1 MTRFERG
8 GRSAAAHSLLVCLLM
23 AGPWA
28 GAVYSQ
34 SCPQPDPPPLTH
46 APIQGLDADTVALG
60 QFESDTS
67 LLGPQGSNLVK
78 STLARSSNGI
88 FFTSALRIPTSAA
101 VGLYASEGFDPG
113 EGTIE
118 AWVKPGGAASFR
130 QYLFSLT
137 GTRSADG
144 NKNLDLIV
152 GETGMTTSP
161 ITSFIYFGDQTGLD
175 LGQPASFTSVAPR
188 GIALGDVNGDGAMD
202 LVVAMNHADTLPSPL
217 TPAVPGEVHIFLG
230 PLAKG
235 SYYGA
240 PNTVLEVDLA
250 QGLIL
255 APLDAHP
262 GLDIVVAS
270 YDSTTPPI
278 YGFSNDGMGGF
289 TPMSFSFF
297 GFTGSTEALASAD
310 FNQDGVLDI
319 YFSSL
324 GTNPSAVMLGSLNNG
339 DYQISASGGL
349 FSTLRGEALGGSTAD
364 LDGDGW
370 LDIVMARP
378 FSGPGGSGELLVFLN
393 NGDGT
398 FNFDPNASIP
408 TYRPFT
414 VCASEDLN
422 NDGELD
428 IVVANWGVGTTLTEA
443 STIFWGPFAV
453 PATPVL
459 PTPSLSPPASSYL
472 VPNAVSMTAG
482 DLNADGI
489 NDVFFHASRGYL
501 SPVFL
506 FDAFGNASGGL
517 DGLGRWQSS
526 YDIATLPTLANP
538 AGEGAG
544 VHSAAT
550 GTSTYGTVV
559 NQYDG
564 FELYLEA
571 GELRFAV
578 LDDAGTRH
586 EVSAPFPPA
595 NDPYAVNGFYH
606 VQAEWSAAGGE
617 LELFIGH
624 PAAPAGHAVLNGAAF
639 QVSAVDPVFRIG
651 SDGRNQRRA
660 AGYELDDF
668 RISTVRRSGQDRDG
682 DGVPDE
688 WDNCPFVANASQADA
703 NGDGVGDSCGFCQQ
717 DLGYKGPG
725 SMTLSVCGLPLH
737 PGSLAA
743 LRLQCAVPSSPFVL
757 FFGLAQNPTPFLG
770 GTFVPIP
777 VVGQIAFLTDAAG
790 EFWAPIAGVSV
801 GSTIDV
807 YLQAGMLDNNQPLG
821 VALSNAL
828 KLQLLP

>member
-1 MTRFERG
+1 
-8 GRSAAAHSLLVCLLM
+8 M
-23 AGPWA
+23 AGTWV
-28 GAVYSQ
+28 GAAYSQ

-67 LLGPQGSNLVK
+67 LLGPQGSSVVK
-78 STLARSSNGI
+78 STLARSSAGI
-88 FFTSALRIPTSAA
+88 FSTSALLIPSSAA
-101 VGLYASEGFDPG
+101 VGLYASDGFDPAA
-113 EGTIE
+113 GTIE
-118 AWVKPGGAASFR
+118 AWVKPGPAASHR
-130 QYLFSLT
+130 QYLLSLT
-137 GTRSADG
+137 GTRSVDG
-144 NKNLDLIV
+144 DENLDLIV

-175 LGQPASFTSVAPR
+175 LGHPATFTSVAPR
-188 GIALGDVNGDGAMD
+188 GMALGDVNGDGEMD
-202 LVVAMNHADTLPSPL
+202 LVVAMNHASTLAAPL
-217 TPAVPGEVHIFLG
+217 TPAVPGEVHVFRG
-230 PLAKG
+230 PLQKN
-235 SYYGA
+235 SHYGA

-270 YDSTTPPI
+270 YDSATPPI
-278 YGFSNDGMGGF
+278 YGFSNDGAGGF
-289 TPMSFSFF
+289 TPMNFSFF
-297 GFTGSTEALASAD
+297 GSTGSAEALASAD
-310 FNQDGVLDI
+310 FNRDGVLDI

-324 GTNPSAVMLGSLNNG
+324 GLDPSAVMLGRLNGGN
-339 DYQISASGGL
+339 YEISATSGY

-378 FSGPGGSGELLVFLN
+378 FSGAGGAGELLVFLN

-422 NDGELD
+422 NDGDLD
-428 IVVANWGVGTTLTEA
+428 IVVANWGVGATLTDA

-453 PATPVL
+453 PLVPVL
-459 PTPSLSPPASSYL
+459 PTPSLAPPASSYL
-472 VPNAVSMTAG
+472 VANAVSMTAG

-489 NDVFFHASRGYL
+489 NDLFFHASRGYL

-506 FDAFGNASGGL
+506 FDAYGDASGGMN
-517 DGLGRWQSS
+517 GMGKWQSS
-526 YDIATLPTLANP
+526 YDIVTLPTLANP

-564 FELYLEA
+564 FELFLEG

-578 LDDAGTRH
+578 LDDAGERH
-586 EVSAPFPPA
+586 ELSAPFPPA
-595 NDPYAVNGFYH
+595 SDPYAVNGFHH
-606 VQAEWSAAGGE
+606 VQAEWSQAAGE

-624 PAAPAGHAVLNGAAF
+624 PAAPAGHAAASGAPF
-639 QVSAVDPVFRIG
+639 QVSSVDPIFRIG

-660 AGYELDDF
+660 SGFELDDF
-668 RISTVRRSGQDRDG
+668 RLSTVRRSSQDRDG

-725 SMTLSVCGLPLH
+725 SVTLSVCGQPLQA
-737 PGSLAA
+737 GSLAA
-743 LRLQCAVPSSPFVL
+743 LRLQCAPPNASFFL
-757 FFGLAQNPTPFLG
+757 FFGLANNPTPFMG

-777 VVGQIAFLTDAAG
+777 IVGQVVLPTDAQG
-790 EFWAPIAGVSV
+790 EFWMPITGISV
-801 GSTIDV
+801 ASAIDV
-807 YLQAGMLDNNQPLG
+807 YLQAGMLDGNQPLG